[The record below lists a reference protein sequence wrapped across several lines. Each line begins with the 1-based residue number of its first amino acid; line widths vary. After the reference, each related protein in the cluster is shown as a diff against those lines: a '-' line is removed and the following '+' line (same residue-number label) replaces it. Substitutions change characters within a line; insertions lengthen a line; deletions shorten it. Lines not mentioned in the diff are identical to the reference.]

1 MINRLE
7 IHNIALISHLC
18 LDFDKGLTVLSGETG
33 SGKSIIIDSLA
44 FVLGDRA
51 DKSMI
56 KYGCDSA
63 SVEVVFTVDSQATYD
78 CMEDLGI
85 DSCDT
90 IVINRT
96 MTMQGKN
103 DCRVNGRNCTTTM
116 LKQLTSTLVDIFGQ
130 SQHFNLLKV
139 DKHIGVIDGFCD
151 FGNSMTMLKGLY
163 SEYRSV
169 VKQLAQFGGSAG
181 ERDRQLD
188 ILRFQIDELQSAKLD
203 EQEEH
208 ELECQHTRMVNME
221 KIVSALS
228 VAVDCMSSGDM
239 PVVSSLATATNSLI
253 NGSKYDTSLAELASR
268 LDSIRIDAV
277 DIADSLS
284 MQLSECNYNVNE
296 VDAIETRLNQIRTI
310 KRKYGGS
317 VDSAL
322 EFLAKATTEYDT
334 LSNATQLIEQLTT
347 EKRSIIAKMYDLCGT
362 ITDIRRKTA
371 VIFAK
376 NIENELDQLGMKG
389 TTFEVKFAD
398 RPTIEQYSNMVGNSG
413 YDNVEFMLSAN
424 IGEPVKP
431 LAKVISG
438 GEMSRFMLA
447 IKNITANIENISTM
461 VFDEIDT
468 GISGNIAQMVAKKL
482 YGVSSQ
488 YQCIVITHLPQIVAM
503 GDSNLVITKY
513 EQDGRTISVV
523 KVVEDTKQKA
533 EEVARL
539 MGGIGEHSIVNALE
553 MIKWSQQHKLI
564 RS

>member
-33 SGKSIIIDSLA
+33 SGKSIIIDSLS

-56 KYGCDSA
+56 KHGQDSA
-63 SVEVVFTVDSQATYD
+63 SVEVVFTVDSDATYA
-78 CMEDLGI
+78 CLENLGI
-85 DSCDT
+85 ERSDT

-96 MTMQGKN
+96 MTLSGKN

-116 LKQLTSTLVDIFGQ
+116 LKQLTATLVDIFGQ

-139 DKHIGVIDGFCD
+139 DRHIGVIDGFCD
-151 FGNSMTMLKGLY
+151 FGSNMDNLKKLY
-163 SEYRSV
+163 SQYKLL

-188 ILRFQIDELQSAKLD
+188 ILRFQIDELQSANLD
-203 EQEEH
+203 VAEEEDL
-208 ELECQHTRMVNME
+208 ELQHSRMVNME

-228 VAVDCMSSGDM
+228 VAVGYMSDGDM
-239 PVVSSLATATNSLI
+239 PVVSSLATASNSL
-253 NGSKYDTSLAELASR
+253 SSATKYDDNISELASRIDSMRIEAEDISGSLSRLLSDCNYDVREVDHVESR
-268 LDSIRIDAV
+268 LDSIK
-277 DIADSLS
+277 
-284 MQLSECNYNVNE
+284 
-296 VDAIETRLNQIRTI
+296 TI

-317 VDSAL
+317 VQSAL
-322 EFLAKATTEYDT
+322 DFLDNASSEYET
-334 LSNATQLIEQLTT
+334 LSNATHLIEQLTA
-347 EKRSIIAKMYDLCGT
+347 EKNAIMLKMYHLCDT

-371 VIFAK
+371 IKFAE
-376 NIENELDQLGMKG
+376 NIENELQELGMKG
-389 TTFEVKFAD
+389 TTFEVQFAPA
-398 RPTIEQYSNMVGNSG
+398 PTLEQYASMINANG
-413 YDNVEFMLSAN
+413 YDSVEFMMSAN
-424 IGEPVKP
+424 VGEPVKP

-482 YGVSSQ
+482 FGVSRQ
-488 YQCIVITHLPQIVAM
+488 YQCIVITHLPQIVSM
-503 GDSNLVITKY
+503 GDSNLVISKH
-513 EQDGRTISVV
+513 EQDGRTVSSVD
-523 KVVEDTKQKA
+523 VVSCIDDKA
-533 EEVARL
+533 TEVARL
-539 MGGIGEHSIVNALE
+539 MGGIGEHATVNALE
-553 MIKWSQQHKLI
+553 MIKWSDSYKATVK
-564 RS
+564 

>member
-56 KYGCDSA
+56 KHGSDRA

-78 CMEDLGI
+78 CMENLGI
-85 DSCDT
+85 EQCDT
-90 IVINRT
+90 IVVNRT
-96 MTMQGKN
+96 MTLAGKN

-116 LKQLTSTLVDIFGQ
+116 LKQLTATLVDIFGQ

-139 DKHIGVIDGFCD
+139 DKHIGVIDGFCN
-151 FGNSMTMLKGLY
+151 FGDSMSNLKLLY
-163 SEYRSV
+163 SQYKSV

-188 ILRFQIDELQSAKLD
+188 ILQFQIDELQSAKLD
-203 EQEEH
+203 AQEEQE
-208 ELECQHTRMVNME
+208 LESQHNRMVNME

-228 VAVDCMSSGDM
+228 TAVDCMSSGDM
-239 PVVSSLATATNSLI
+239 PVVASIATATNSLI
-253 NGSKYDTSLAELASR
+253 AGSKYDETLAELANR
-268 LDSIRIDAV
+268 LDSIRIEAV
-277 DIADSLS
+277 DVADSLS
-284 MQLSECNYNVNE
+284 AQLSDCNYNVRE
-296 VDAIETRLNQIRTI
+296 VDAIETRLESIRTI

-322 EFLAKATTEYDT
+322 KFLDNAIAEHET
-334 LSNATQLIEQLTT
+334 LSNATQLIEQLTA
-347 EKRSIIAKMYDLCGT
+347 EKQSIILKMYNICDT

-371 VIFAK
+371 VIFEQ
-376 NIENELDQLGMKG
+376 NIQNELAELGMKG
-389 TTFEVKFAD
+389 TTFEVQFEEK
-398 RPTIEQYSNMVGNSG
+398 PTLEQYSTMVNGNG

-513 EQDGRTISVV
+513 EQDGRTISAVNV
-523 KVVEDTKQKA
+523 IDSTADKA

-553 MIKWSQQHKLI
+553 MIKWSEQHKLAN
-564 RS
+564 